1 MSIFKNTHWMNAT
14 IEKPVNRG
22 NIKFIPGQEVLAHYV
37 PAKYKSGKMVRPE
50 GYEVYSNRIYKS
62 KTHTFAL
69 INFLFMD
76 EINVVDPETKE
87 TFYASDYSTA
97 GFDCVSDESWSSYF
111 FGSKP
116 TVQEA

>member
-1 MSIFKNTHWMNAT
+1 
-14 IEKPVNRG
+14 
-22 NIKFIPGQEVLAHYV
+22 
-37 PAKYKSGKMVRPE
+37 
-50 GYEVYSNRIYKS
+50 
-62 KTHTFAL
+62 
-69 INFLFMD
+69 MD

>member
-1 MSIFKNTHWMNAT
+1 MSIFKNTPWMNAT

-76 EINVVDPETKE
+76 EINVFDPETKE

>member
-1 MSIFKNTHWMNAT
+1 MSIFKNTPWMNAT

-22 NIKFIPGQEVLAHYV
+22 NIKFTPGQKVLAHYV
-37 PAKYKSGKMVRPE
+37 PAKYKAGRLVRPE

-69 INFLFMD
+69 TNFLFMD
-76 EINVVDPETKE
+76 EINALDPETKE
-87 TFYASDYSTA
+87 TFSASDYSTA
-97 GFDCVSDESWSSYF
+97 GFDHAQDESWSSYF

-116 TVQEA
+116 AVQEA

>member
-1 MSIFKNTHWMNAT
+1 MSIFKNTPWMNAT

-22 NIKFIPGQEVLAHYV
+22 NIKFTAGQEVLAHYV

-69 INFLFMD
+69 INFLFMPNMKSLKY
-76 EINVVDPETKE
+76 IL
-87 TFYASDYSTA
+87 
-97 GFDCVSDESWSSYF
+97 
-111 FGSKP
+111 
-116 TVQEA
+116 

>member
-1 MSIFKNTHWMNAT
+1 MSIFKNTPWMNAT

-22 NIKFIPGQEVLAHYV
+22 NIKFTAGQEVLAHYV

-69 INFLFMD
+69 INFLFIRQKNFPLPISLNTSRKQKLVTRILLHTRAMLL
-76 EINVVDPETKE
+76 
-87 TFYASDYSTA
+87 
-97 GFDCVSDESWSSYF
+97 
-111 FGSKP
+111 
-116 TVQEA
+116 

>member
-1 MSIFKNTHWMNAT
+1 MSIFKNTPWMNAT

-22 NIKFIPGQEVLAHYV
+22 NIKFTPGQEVLAHYV

-69 INFLFMD
+69 INFLF
-76 EINVVDPETKE
+76 IV
-87 TFYASDYSTA
+87 SSTVCLTIPSLIEMNRLA
-97 GFDCVSDESWSSYF
+97 LLLALLCIVMFLSN
-111 FGSKP
+111 
-116 TVQEA
+116 

>member
-1 MSIFKNTHWMNAT
+1 MSIFKNTPWMNAT

-22 NIKFIPGQEVLAHYV
+22 NIKFTPGQKVLAHYV

-50 GYEVYSNRIYKS
+50 GYEVYSKRIYKS

-76 EINVVDPETKE
+76 EINAVDPETNE
-87 TFYASDYSTA
+87 TFDANDYSTA
-97 GFDCVSDESWSSYF
+97 GFDCAADESWSSYF